1 MSKKD
6 FQVIKKI
13 DKPWGHELIWAHT
26 EKYAGKILHIR
37 KGEMLS
43 YQYHDVKDETI
54 FLYSGLMEID
64 MEDGKKRKRVVLNP
78 GEGIRILPH
87 TKHRMI
93 ALEDCEVLEVS
104 TPELSDV
111 VRLEDRYGRTVS

>member
-1 MSKKD
+1 M
-6 FQVIKKI
+6 IRKI

-54 FLYSGLMEID
+54 FVYSGLMEID

-111 VRLEDRYGRTVS
+111 VRLEDSYGRTGS

>member
-1 MSKKD
+1 M
-6 FQVIKKI
+6 IRKI

-64 MEDGKKRKRVVLNP
+64 IEDGKERKRVVLNP
-78 GEGIRILPH
+78 GDGIRILPL

-93 ALEDCEVLEVS
+93 AIEDCEVLEVS

-111 VRLEDRYGRTVS
+111 VRLDDRYGRTGS